1 MDNSAPSSYQI
12 YLCYAILLLY
22 YACVSVAFKVFR
34 SSIVQPKYR
43 EEYYLRKKDDWPFK
57 INIDQTR
64 DVYDQTNWRERE
76 ILIGRNI
83 WC

>member
-57 INIDQTR
+57 INIDQT
-64 DVYDQTNWRERE
+64 NWRERE